1 TPSPCWRRRG
11 STSTPASR
19 PAARTPTGRSS
30 PTGSPTIQACRKR
43 SSSSSATPR
52 PPEASWPPSRKASQ
66 KRSPP
71 PCARP
76 EWPPRRS
83 WDGSKGWERG
93 GSESTRAAEGSS
105 AWSSIPR
112 RNWLSTAA
120 TPSATIRLQED
131 VSMRANLFALVLI
144 ALFAP
149 AAVSAQSAAGAAP
162 NETPALRDGQH
173 DFDFQIGTWKYH
185 LSRLDHPL
193 TGSKNW
199 IEYEGTGVCRPIL
212 NGAAQIDEFDATGPT
227 GRIQGLTLRLY

>member
-1 TPSPCWRRRG
+1 
-11 STSTPASR
+11 
-19 PAARTPTGRSS
+19 
-30 PTGSPTIQACRKR
+30 
-43 SSSSSATPR
+43 
-52 PPEASWPPSRKASQ
+52 
-66 KRSPP
+66 
-71 PCARP
+71 
-76 EWPPRRS
+76 
-83 WDGSKGWERG
+83 
-93 GSESTRAAEGSS
+93 
-105 AWSSIPR
+105 
-112 RNWLSTAA
+112 
-120 TPSATIRLQED
+120 
-131 VSMRANLFALVLI
+131 MRANLFALVLI

-227 GRIQGLTLRLY
+227 GRIQGLTLRLYNPEAHQWNLNWANLKNGILGAPTIGSFNARNGRGEFFDQEIFNGRSILVRYIWSDITPTSAHFEQSFSDDGGKTWEPNWITTQVRVEN